1 MSKNILN
8 ISGYIVF
15 GVVDAKAK
23 QEAVVSGNI
32 GLGGLL
38 PKNVVNGIRAE
49 GQRYNLGE
57 YNQTILD
64 GSRIAI
70 PNVSD
75 YNTLYN
81 GYISNSISNINGI
94 FSSDV
99 KIIFEFPIRNIDTP
113 GITVQYLEEP
123 PQEIYISTYKNNINY
138 STQVFNPTS
147 MIEMYE
153 LNNTTFDRIEI
164 KATKVLPYS
173 RFKVQEVDFGL
184 TYTFDN
190 SEYIEIKILEQIDIM
205 GSSNPANELRLI
217 LKNDDGKYD
226 MFNPNSFSKNFI
238 EKQKIMCYIDIEYD
252 DNTIETKKIGDFY
265 LKFWEEEIP
274 GTITFV
280 AYELTYFWDELHI
293 KQKGMSYPANIPNKV
308 DLWLNYLFNDLGLF
322 DEYNNPLYKYINI
335 YDVDVNGIHPLLS
348 FKDALLYIMNSA
360 VLYSNF
366 NRDGIL
372 EIVGL
377 DLNAPIKKTFE
388 NGSTQIINSELLRNI
403 NTIGTILYEIDNL
416 TAPDFR
422 VRFSGSL
429 SGESTIVFDDV
440 SWDLPVVTGNFSSF
454 NIYPNAIIIKN
465 ASGNVLV
472 RKNSMPVTRREI
484 IYSFQNVDNI
494 NILNIPESFMFFNED
509 MLLTKLK
516 RILDIS
522 QLNRKMKIRYE
533 FDPDLNIG
541 DKVTV
546 YNRWGGRYDAYI
558 TKNNIT
564 IRSGI
569 DIESE
574 VIG

>member
-1 MSKNILN
+1 VSKNILN

>member
-1 MSKNILN
+1 
-8 ISGYIVF
+8 
-15 GVVDAKAK
+15 
-23 QEAVVSGNI
+23 
-32 GLGGLL
+32 
-38 PKNVVNGIRAE
+38 
-49 GQRYNLGE
+49 
-57 YNQTILD
+57 
-64 GSRIAI
+64 
-70 PNVSD
+70 
-75 YNTLYN
+75 
-81 GYISNSISNINGI
+81 
-94 FSSDV
+94 
-99 KIIFEFPIRNIDTP
+99 
-113 GITVQYLEEP
+113 
-123 PQEIYISTYKNNINY
+123 
-138 STQVFNPTS
+138 
-147 MIEMYE
+147 
-153 LNNTTFDRIEI
+153 
-164 KATKVLPYS
+164 
-173 RFKVQEVDFGL
+173 
-184 TYTFDN
+184 
-190 SEYIEIKILEQIDIM
+190 
-205 GSSNPANELRLI
+205 
-217 LKNDDGKYD
+217 
-226 MFNPNSFSKNFI
+226 
-238 EKQKIMCYIDIEYD
+238 
-252 DNTIETKKIGDFY
+252 
-265 LKFWEEEIP
+265 
-274 GTITFV
+274 
-280 AYELTYFWDELHI
+280 
-293 KQKGMSYPANIPNKV
+293 
-308 DLWLNYLFNDLGLF
+308 
-322 DEYNNPLYKYINI
+322 
-335 YDVDVNGIHPLLS
+335 LLS

>member
-322 DEYNNPLYKYINI
+322 DEYNNPLYKYI
-335 YDVDVNGIHPLLS
+335 
-348 FKDALLYIMNSA
+348 
-360 VLYSNF
+360 
-366 NRDGIL
+366 
-372 EIVGL
+372 
-377 DLNAPIKKTFE
+377 
-388 NGSTQIINSELLRNI
+388 
-403 NTIGTILYEIDNL
+403 
-416 TAPDFR
+416 
-422 VRFSGSL
+422 
-429 SGESTIVFDDV
+429 
-440 SWDLPVVTGNFSSF
+440 
-454 NIYPNAIIIKN
+454 
-465 ASGNVLV
+465 
-472 RKNSMPVTRREI
+472 
-484 IYSFQNVDNI
+484 
-494 NILNIPESFMFFNED
+494 
-509 MLLTKLK
+509 
-516 RILDIS
+516 
-522 QLNRKMKIRYE
+522 
-533 FDPDLNIG
+533 
-541 DKVTV
+541 
-546 YNRWGGRYDAYI
+546 
-558 TKNNIT
+558 
-564 IRSGI
+564 
-569 DIESE
+569 
-574 VIG
+574 